1 MEKNYISKGH
11 SICVL
16 KTYSECPL
24 FFYMRQVYSGCR
36 MSDFFIR
43 EIYGFPFT
51 VNLNGLCVHSP
62 LLGMPIRPLASISLG
77 YLRFFVSIFSRPSF
91 NLDPS
96 KCLGMLNALGH

>member
-1 MEKNYISKGH
+1 
-11 SICVL
+11 
-16 KTYSECPL
+16 
-24 FFYMRQVYSGCR
+24 MRQVYSGCR